1 MTRTMNIAISLL
13 CTAASLATC
22 QDHPRVL
29 IVYYSATG
37 HTRAMAEAVAQGAQS
52 VDGTQVLL
60 RSGDQATTDNVL
72 QSDAIIVGSPV
83 QNAAVAPEVQSFINR
98 WPFDGKPLA
107 DKVGAAFCTAGGI
120 SAGEELVQ
128 LSILHSMLIFGMIV
142 VGGPEWSQAFGA
154 SAVTAEF
161 PFTTADSSGVDQEFL
176 RKGFA
181 LGKRVAELT
190 GRIHH
195 KR

>member
-1 MTRTMNIAISLL
+1 MTRSMNIAVSLL
-13 CTAASLATC
+13 CVAASLATC

-29 IVYYSATG
+29 IVYFSTTG

-60 RSGDQATTDNVL
+60 RSVDQATTDNVL
-72 QSDAIIVGSPV
+72 QSDAIIIGSPV
-83 QNAAVAPEVQSFINR
+83 HNAAVAPEVQSFINR
-98 WPFDGKPLA
+98 WPFDDKPLA

-154 SAVTAEF
+154 SAVTGEY
-161 PFTTADSSGVDQEFL
+161 PFTTTDSSGVDQEFL

-181 LGKRVAELT
+181 LGKRVADLT
-190 GRIHH
+190 GRIHR